1 MAHRNL
7 DVLDAAERA
16 AELLNELIDQ
26 SPRGQL
32 LHVQQMRDS
41 AQSIVANIR
50 EGFGRRPGRGRA
62 RSLEIARGET
72 EETIGHLK
80 ANFRAQRIAPKKYW
94 PFHNRYVVIAKMLS
108 PLLRR

>member
-7 DVLDAAERA
+7 DVLDAGERA

-72 EETIGHLK
+72 EDNRTLEGQL
-80 ANFRAQRIAPKKYW
+80 AAQRIGAKKYW
-94 PFHNRYVVIAKMLS
+94 PLHNRCVMTAKMLS